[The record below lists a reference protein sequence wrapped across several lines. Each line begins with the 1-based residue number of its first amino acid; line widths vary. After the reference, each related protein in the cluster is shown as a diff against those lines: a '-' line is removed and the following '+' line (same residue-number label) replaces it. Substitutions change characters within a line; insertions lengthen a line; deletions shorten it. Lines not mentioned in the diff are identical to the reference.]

1 MPVLSQRNCKY
12 LKLQYLLLRCLFYD
26 FIVSLMQ
33 FPFHPCP
40 CQQSWAEK
48 MVSTLEQ
55 IQAHIKESIWRH
67 SLYSVHTLPA
77 LQGFLFHLLLQRWN
91 SKILKKKKKKKKS
104 FINTLRKTII
114 TYSERR
120 CVKRLPLKSDVKI
133 REESEV
139 GAEEQK

>member
-77 LQGFLFHLLLQRWN
+77 LQGFLFHLLLQR
-91 SKILKKKKKKKKS
+91 
-104 FINTLRKTII
+104 
-114 TYSERR
+114 
-120 CVKRLPLKSDVKI
+120 
-133 REESEV
+133 
-139 GAEEQK
+139 